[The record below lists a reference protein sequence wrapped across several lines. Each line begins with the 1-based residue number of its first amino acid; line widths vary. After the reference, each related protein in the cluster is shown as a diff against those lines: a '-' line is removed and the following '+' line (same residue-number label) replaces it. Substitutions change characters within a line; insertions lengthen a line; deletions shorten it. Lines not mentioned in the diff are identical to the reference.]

1 MLSVFYAILPDA
13 KIEKTGNIER
23 NTEICSTL
31 NEKVKKQKYFVWQL
45 LLKGLETLNYNL
57 QEIKFF
63 KSENGRWSS
72 NAVDFSLSHSEN
84 IVAVAISNMPVG
96 VDVEK
101 FKELNLKLA
110 NKILTESEMQEFLNL
125 EKNEQNVYLIK
136 KWTQKES
143 IFKKSKQTVCRY
155 KQLTEN
161 SENLTTTKLELEN
174 ETYFISVCHQSKSSP
189 KFLKLEL

>member
-1 MLSVFYAILPDA
+1 MPSGKIMIKDVIE
-13 KIEKTGNIER
+13 KIER
-23 NTEICSTL
+23 
-31 NEKVKKQKYFVWQL
+31 EKVVAIIR
-45 LLKGLETLNYNL
+45 GVET
-57 QEIKFF
+57 
-63 KSENGRWSS
+63 
-72 NAVDFSLSHSEN
+72 EN

-143 IFKKSKQTVCRY
+143 IFKKSTQTDCRY
-155 KQLTEN
+155 KQLNEN
-161 SENLTTTKLELEN
+161 SGNLTTTKLELEN
-174 ETYFISVCHQSKSSP
+174 ETYFISVSHQSKSSP